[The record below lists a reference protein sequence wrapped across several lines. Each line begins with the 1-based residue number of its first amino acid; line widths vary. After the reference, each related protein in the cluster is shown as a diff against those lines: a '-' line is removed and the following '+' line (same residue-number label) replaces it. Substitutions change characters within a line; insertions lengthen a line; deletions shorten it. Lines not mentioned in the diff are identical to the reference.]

1 MKKLAFL
8 AFACL
13 FAVFFTFSAAADTET
28 PEEYKDFVDKI
39 PENLSGDVADR
50 INGDDI
56 LKDAENLVS
65 WDFFLSAFGKD
76 LKEQFQKVLPFFIT
90 LSGLVIISAAFGA
103 IKSSISQKTSE
114 FLSFC
119 LTSVI
124 AASTVGVQ
132 IGVVSA
138 VSNWINDITTL
149 TNAMLPVTLSLYI
162 GGGNLKSAAV
172 GNMGMSVFTSFSQNL
187 LGKTVLPFSW
197 FLISLT
203 IISSVTGGIEL
214 SGFIN
219 SIKKTYVTVLTF
231 IMAIFCAILAAQSAI
246 AGGSDSISLRAVKF
260 VAGSAI
266 PIVGGSV
273 GESMKTLSSGITL
286 MRKAFG
292 GGGIVMVLLM
302 TLPILLLLLLTKAS
316 FGFSAATAELLGCKK
331 ESKMLSDF
339 GGIYGCLAAVVAACS
354 VMFIF
359 MLLLLLS
366 SATAF

>member
-1 MKKLAFL
+1 MKKVVFL
-8 AFACL
+8 VLVFV
-13 FAVFFTFSAAADTET
+13 FAVFFAFTASADAET

-39 PENLSGDVADR
+39 QDNLSGDVADR

-56 LKDAENLVS
+56 VKDAENLVS
-65 WDFFLSAFGKD
+65 WDFFLSVFGKD
-76 LKEQFQKVLPFFIT
+76 LKEQFQKVLPFFVT

-103 IKSSISQKTSE
+103 IKTSISQKTSE
-114 FLSFC
+114 YLSFC

-132 IGVVSA
+132 IGIVSA
-138 VSNWINDITTL
+138 VSNWIEDITAL

-162 GGGNLKSAAV
+162 GGGNLQSAAV
-172 GNMGMSVFTSFSQNL
+172 GNMGMSIFTSFSQNL

-219 SIKKTYVTVLTF
+219 FIKKSYVTVLTF
-231 IMAIFCAILAAQSAI
+231 IMAIFCAILAAQNAI
-246 AGGSDSISLRAVKF
+246 AGGSDSISLRAAKF

-273 GESMKTLSSGITL
+273 GESMKTLSSGIIL

-316 FGFSAATAELLGCKK
+316 FGFSAATADLLGCKK

-339 GGIYGCLAAVVAACS
+339 GGIYGCLTAVVAACS

-366 SATAF
+366 STTAF